1 MAFTVPGKKKG
12 RAPFK
17 TTMNLYFKEKKPL
30 RPQVLIPCVLA
41 LAMLAGLFA
50 KFAVVDRFAGLAEA
64 RSALEGERQR
74 LRALRGSCADYDEV
88 QKEYMKYNY
97 SNFDRSIVSRTDVLD
112 LLERVV
118 FPSAGV
124 RTLTISGNTMSM
136 TLMGLTLDEVSDM
149 LHALE
154 AEELVRKVTV
164 STTGYGGR
172 GGESGTPTANMTV
185 EFNPADAKGGET

>member
-1 MAFTVPGKKKG
+1 MAFTAKKEG
-12 RAPFK
+12 RAPSK

-30 RPQVLIPCVLA
+30 RPQVLIPCVLV
-41 LAMLAGLFA
+41 LAALAGLFA
-50 KFAVVDRFAGLAEA
+50 KFAVADRFAGLEEA
-64 RSALEGERQR
+64 RAALESERRR
-74 LRALRGSCADYDEV
+74 LQTLRDSYADYGEV
-88 QKEYMKYNY
+88 QDEYMKYNY
-97 SNFDRSIVSRTDVLD
+97 NNFDRSIVSRMDILD

-118 FPSAGV
+118 FPPAGV

-136 TLMGLTLDEVSDM
+136 TLTGLTLDEVSDM

-172 GGESGTPTANMTV
+172 GEESGTPMANMTV
-185 EFNPADAKGGET
+185 EFNPADAEGGEG